1 MTALPDITKTRN
13 AHVDQSSIC
22 TRRQRKQRQNLD
34 CLDVCLVISQMHHAN
49 THPIVSEYS
58 LQSRHLYG
66 CKSKPPLVLG
76 QARGG
81 SLRGWKIHKYKVRRA
96 SHTKNSPQWA
106 RSLSLSSLRRHRN
119 TSTSATITS
128 TSTSNGNNN
137 NLKNSQL
144 DQLLWRACFC
154 MSLFEPAEGPWRWA
168 LQVWHSEWSLWLL
181 ILYTPPSAMCM
192 SVCWLAR
199 SWWNTVLH
207 CGP

>member
-49 THPIVSEYS
+49 TQPIVSEYS
-58 LQSRHLYG
+58 LPSCHLYG

-81 SLRGWKIHKYKVRRA
+81 SLRGWKIHKYKARRV
-96 SHTKNSPQWA
+96 SHTKNYSPQWA
-106 RSLSLSSLRRHRN
+106 CSLSLSSLRHHRN

-128 TSTSNGNNN
+128 TSTSNGNNNN

-168 LQVWHSEWSLWLL
+168 LQLWHSDSLH
-181 ILYTPPSAMCM
+181 TPSAMCM

-199 SWWNTVLH
+199 SWGNAVLH